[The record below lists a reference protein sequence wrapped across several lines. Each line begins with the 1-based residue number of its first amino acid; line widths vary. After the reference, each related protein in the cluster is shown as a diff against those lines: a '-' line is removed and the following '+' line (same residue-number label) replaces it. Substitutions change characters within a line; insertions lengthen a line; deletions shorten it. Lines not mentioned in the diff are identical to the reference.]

1 MKEVI
6 IQRHRVTDNYSLG
19 RCYIKH
25 ENGNVD
31 PIGVSLERGWQDN
44 KSNISCVPVGNYE
57 LKLEYSP
64 KFEKSLWELKGVPGR
79 SECKFHAA
87 NFWRQLNGCI
97 ALGVDFDY
105 IDGDDD
111 LDITSSRDTMEFFH
125 DKMEGNEA
133 RVVIKNI

>member
-6 IQRHRVTDNYSLG
+6 IIRHKVTDNYSLG

-25 ENGNVD
+25 EDGCTD
-31 PIGVSLERGWQDN
+31 EIGVSLERGWQDN

-64 KFEKSLWELKGVPGR
+64 RFEKSLWELKGVPNR

-87 NFWRQLNGCI
+87 NYWRQLNGCI
-97 ALGVDFDY
+97 ALGNDFDY
-105 IDGDDD
+105 VDDDED
-111 LDITSSRDTMEFFH
+111 LDITHSRDTMEFFH
-125 DKMEGNEA
+125 DKMSGNTA

>member
-6 IQRHRVTDNYSLG
+6 IQRHRVTKDYSLG

-25 ENGNVD
+25 ENGKVD

-44 KSNISCVPVGNYE
+44 KANISCVPTGNYE

-64 KFEKSLWELKGVPGR
+64 RFEKSLWELKGVPNR
-79 SECKFHAA
+79 AECKFHSA

-97 ALGVDFDY
+97 ALGHDFDY

-111 LDITSSRDTMEFFH
+111 LDITHSRDTMAFFH
-125 DKMEGNEA
+125 DKMEGNSA